1 MKLRMSETEKI
12 SPAEAAAILGVSL
25 ATFRRRLADGI
36 IPLPKPDLGPYLKRP
51 RKILYDRADVERL
64 AQGLAASCLSQPRKE
79 G

>member
-1 MKLRMSETEKI
+1 MDKPDMVTQ
-12 SPAEAAAILGVSL
+12 PEAAKMLNISI
-25 ATFRRRLADGI
+25 ATFRRRVADGT

-64 AQGLAASCLSQPRKE
+64 AQPRKE

>member
-25 ATFRRRLADGI
+25 ATFRRRLADGT
-36 IPLPKPDLGPYLKRP
+36 IPLPKPALGPYLKRP
-51 RKILYDRADVERL
+51 QRILYDRADVERL
-64 AQGLAASCLSQPRKE
+64 AQPRKE